1 MSSISNATQG
11 LFQYLSS
18 VNSNSQSSQT
28 DADNTTANDGADL
41 IAGTEGGVQHHH
53 GHHDSGQFQQ
63 IQSAVTNALESATGS
78 TTGTTDPNTIVQ
90 NAIAQILG
98 QTATGSTTAATDQPG
113 ADGTSST
120 GSNFMQTLQE
130 HGIDP
135 EQFRQD
141 FMAAFQSLGSSQ
153 NSSTPSQT
161 IPPGSIVNTT
171 I

>member
-98 QTATGSTTAATDQPG
+98 QSAGGSTTATTNQTD
-113 ADGTSST
+113 ADGTT
-120 GSNFMQTLQE
+120 PGSNFMQTLQE

-141 FMAAFQSLGSSQ
+141 FMAAFQSLGNSQ